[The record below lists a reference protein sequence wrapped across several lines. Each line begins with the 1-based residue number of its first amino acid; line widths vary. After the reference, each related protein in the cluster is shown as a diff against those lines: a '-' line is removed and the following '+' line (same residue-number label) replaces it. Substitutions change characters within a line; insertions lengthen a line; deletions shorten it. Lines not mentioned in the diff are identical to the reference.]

1 MDRGGPAIIPAII
14 EDRRSPMGG
23 NDASRLRRWCF
34 VRTALPGGGRTV
46 ECYGDE
52 KDDAPRGDGMKE
64 ACGIVFRAASWPIRR
79 KGWR

>member
-1 MDRGGPAIIPAII
+1 VDRGGSVVIPTII

-34 VRTALPGGGRTV
+34 VRAALPGGGRTA
-46 ECYGDE
+46 ECHGNE
-52 KDDAPRGDGMKE
+52 KDDALRGDGMTE
-64 ACGIVFRAASWPIRR
+64 AASWSIRR